1 MKNTQNIIALLLIVL
16 IAFACGGPSGNE
28 DKKTRQLEKL
38 KEQHAKLDQQIRQLE
53 EELNKG
59 KEPVMRT
66 IPVQLTEVKT
76 EMFSHFIEVQ
86 GRVDGE
92 DNIAVSAQLPGVV
105 TAVYVK
111 EGDRVSKGQVMAQL
125 ESSALQ
131 QQYESARTQLEFAT
145 NVYNKQK
152 ALWDQQIGSE
162 IQFLTAKNNKEAAEK
177 GVAAL
182 REQLEMNKIKAP
194 VSGSVEEVNLKVGQ
208 MASPGMPAI
217 RVVNFSSVKVVTD
230 IAEAYAP
237 KVKPGA
243 RVIIS
248 IPDLNK
254 DIESKV
260 DFTSKY
266 INPVNRTFLT
276 EIRLKPGQIDYRAN
290 MIAKVRINDY
300 NNPEAIVVP
309 VSVVRETANDR
320 YLFVAE
326 NQDGKVVAKRRT
338 VKLGQTYNGM
348 AEITEGLK
356 PGDKIITTGFNN
368 LEDGQPLQVNK

>member
-105 TAVYVK
+105 TTVYVK